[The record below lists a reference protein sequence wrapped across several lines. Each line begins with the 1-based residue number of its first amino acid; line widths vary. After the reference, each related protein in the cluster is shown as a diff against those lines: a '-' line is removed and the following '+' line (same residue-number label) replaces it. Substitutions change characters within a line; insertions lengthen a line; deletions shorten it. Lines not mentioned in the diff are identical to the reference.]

1 MAFDTLILNGTVVDG
16 TGNPGYEA
24 DIGVFGGRIEAIGS
38 LRDAEA
44 ALRIDASGHVVVPG
58 FIDMHSH
65 SDFTILDD
73 PSAESKTYQGVTTE
87 VVGNCGMSPFP
98 VGPLGWEAIRRS
110 HTSQVECDWT
120 DLDGWAARLETTGVS
135 VNIATQVGHTA
146 LRFAAGLA
154 DDRPPTPD
162 ELKRLRILAAEAV
175 EQGAFSFTTGLTL
188 PPSSYADTDE
198 LAAIADAI
206 SPFDSAFYAT
216 HAREWAGNNVGAM
229 QEAIH
234 IGRRA
239 GVPVQYSHMAI
250 IDSRLYGQGSLVTD
264 VVENARSAGQDVT
277 YDMYPYTAAGTHLQ
291 QLIPEWVQEGGT
303 EEMLKR
309 LRDTA
314 TRERALQDTSQGWYR
329 GLPWLWDTIV
339 IASTPPGKDRELI
352 GKSVEQI
359 ATERHEGPAETL
371 LRLID
376 EGNGDTGCVMHN
388 MNEDDV
394 RYFMSKPYAIFGSD
408 GNSVSPTGVYK
419 NDKPHPRFYGTFPR
433 ILGRY
438 VRDESVMSL
447 PDAVHKM
454 TGAPA
459 RRLGLQDRGVIA
471 TGNVADLVVLDPE
484 TVVDRATFDD
494 PQQYPVGIP
503 HVMVAGDPVISDGI
517 HTGARP
523 GRVLRRGGDR

>member
-1 MAFDTLILNGTVVDG
+1 MAFDTLILDGTVVDG
-16 TGNPGYEA
+16 AGKPGYRA
-24 DIGVFGGRIEAIGS
+24 DVGIVGNRIEAIGS
-38 LRDAEA
+38 LHDAEA
-44 ALRIDASGHVVVPG
+44 ARTIVASGHVVAPG
-58 FIDMHSH
+58 FIDIHSH

-98 VGPLGWEAIRRS
+98 VGPLGWEAIRRT
-110 HTSQVECDWT
+110 HTSPIECDWT
-120 DLDGWAARLETTGVS
+120 DLDGWAARVESTGVS

-162 ELKRLRILAAEAV
+162 ELETMRVLAARAA

-198 LAAIADAI
+198 LAAITEAI
-206 SPFDSAFYAT
+206 SAYDGAFYAT

-229 QEAIH
+229 QEAIQ

-250 IDSRLYGQGSLVTD
+250 IDSRLYGHGALVTD
-264 VVENARSAGQDVT
+264 EVEEARAAGQDVT
-277 YDMYPYTAAGTHLQ
+277 YDMYPYTAAGTHLH
-291 QLIPEWVQEGGT
+291 QLIPDWVQEGGSP
-303 EEMLKR
+303 EMLKR
-309 LRDTA
+309 LRDPA
-314 TRERALQDTSQGWYR
+314 TRERAIQDTAKGWFR

-339 IASTPPGKDRELI
+339 ISSTPPGEDRELI
-352 GKSVEQI
+352 GMSVEQI
-359 ATERHEGPAETL
+359 AAERRERPTETL

-376 EGNGDTGCVMHN
+376 EGDGETACVMHN
-388 MNEDDV
+388 MDEDDV
-394 RYFMSKPYAIFGSD
+394 KYFITKPYAMFGSD
-408 GNSVSPTGVYK
+408 GYSVSPDGVYK

-438 VRDESVMSL
+438 VRDQAVMSL
-447 PDAVHKM
+447 PEAVHKM

-459 RRLGLQDRGVIA
+459 RRLGLIDRGVISA
-471 TGNVADLVVLDPE
+471 RNVADLVVLDPD
-484 TVVDRATFDD
+484 TVIDRATFDD
-494 PQQYPVGIP
+494 PKQYPAGIP
-503 HVMVAGDPVISDGI
+503 HVFVAGEPVIMDGK

-523 GRVLRRGGDR
+523 GRVLRRGE

>member
-16 TGNPGYEA
+16 TGEPGYEA
-24 DIGVFGGRIEAIGS
+24 DVGILGGTIEAIGS
-38 LRDAEA
+38 LCEAEA
-44 ALRIDASGHVVVPG
+44 ARKIEASGHVVTPG

-73 PSAESKTYQGVTTE
+73 PSAESKAYQGVTTE

-98 VGPLGWEAIRRS
+98 VGPMGWEAIRRS
-110 HTSQVECDWT
+110 HTSPIECDWT
-120 DLDGWAARLETTGVS
+120 DLDGWAARVTSTCVS
-135 VNIATQVGHTA
+135 VNIATQVGHAA

-162 ELKRLRILAAEAV
+162 ELEMMRRLAAEAV

-188 PPSSYADTDE
+188 PPSSYASTDE
-198 LAAIADAI
+198 LAAIAEAI
-206 SPFDSAFYAT
+206 SVHDGAFYAT

-229 QEAIH
+229 QEAIE

-250 IDSRLYGQGSLVTD
+250 IDSRLYGHGSLVTD
-264 VVENARSAGQDVT
+264 VVEEARAAGQDVT
-277 YDMYPYTAAGTHLQ
+277 YDMYPYTAAGTHLH
-291 QLIPEWVQEGGT
+291 QLIPDWVQEGGIP
-303 EEMLKR
+303 EMLKR
-309 LRDTA
+309 LRDPA
-314 TRERALQDTSQGWYR
+314 TRERAIQDSSKGWFR

-339 IASTPPGKDRELI
+339 IASTPPGKDRDLI
-352 GKSVEQI
+352 GMSVEQI
-359 ATERHEGPAETL
+359 SIERHEGPTETL

-376 EGNGDTGCVMHN
+376 EGDGETACVMHN
-388 MNEDDV
+388 MDENDV
-394 RYFMSKPYAIFGSD
+394 KYFMAKPYAIFGSD
-408 GNSVSPTGVYK
+408 GNSVSPGGVYK
-419 NDKPHPRFYGTFPR
+419 SDKPHPRFYGTFPR

-447 PDAVHKM
+447 PEAVHKM

-459 RRLGLQDRGVIA
+459 RRLGLEDRGVIA
-471 TGNVADLVVLDPE
+471 TGNVADLVVLDPGA
-484 TVVDRATFDD
+484 VIDRATFDD

-503 HVMVAGDPVISDGI
+503 HVIVAGEPVIMDGE

-523 GRVLRRGGDR
+523 GRVLRRGE